1 MAHFA
6 KINKATNEV
15 LHVSVVDNWNCV
27 DGTGNEVEAIGIAYL
42 EGVHG
47 VHDDVYWKQ
56 TSYNHNIRKN
66 YAGIGMTYD
75 SVRDAFIAPKPYP
88 SWVLVEET
96 CQWKA
101 PVDMS
106 ADANTGDPL
115 KRYAWDEATVNW
127 VVITEV

>member
-27 DGTGNEVEAIGIAYL
+27 NGTGDEVESIGIAYL
-42 EGVHG
+42 ESVHG

-75 SVRDAFIAPKPYP
+75 ASRDAFISVKPYA
-88 SWVLVEET
+88 SWVLDEAT
-96 CQWKA
+96 CKWKA
-101 PVDMS
+101 PVDMPS
-106 ADANTGDPL
+106 DAGTGNPP
-115 KRYAWDEATVNW
+115 KMYSWNEATVNW
-127 VVITEV
+127 VEVTF

>member
-27 DGTGNEVEAIGIAYL
+27 DGSGNEVEAIGIAYL
-42 EGVHG
+42 ESVHG

-75 SVRDAFIAPKPYP
+75 AGRDAFIAIKPHP

-96 CQWKA
+96 CHWQP
-101 PVDMS
+101 PVPVPS
-106 ADANTGDPL
+106 DAGTGNPP
-115 KRYAWDEATVNW
+115 KMYRWDEATLSHVE
-127 VVITEV
+127 ITV